1 MSKLKK
7 IPVRQLAEAQNR
19 RGALEM
25 FDIRRV
31 GDLFGD
37 REIINHELHRH
48 DFHFIL
54 ALEEGKGTHEI
65 DFISYELSGH
75 SVFVLRPGQVHQ
87 LTLMTGCSGYLLEFN
102 NEFYHPETNQSAR
115 RLRKAGNRNYFKAG
129 PALFNKLGTI
139 LSSVFNEYREKMD
152 GYQDVIKANLDIFFV
167 ELMRQGPGNDTL
179 PIASGSYSQERLEE
193 FLEHLEAHVTEH
205 KQVSY
210 YTGIMNLSAYQL
222 NEITKTLMNKTA
234 SDVINDHI
242 VLEAKRQLLATGNQ
256 VKEIAYQLGYED
268 VSYFIR
274 FFKRHTGLSPD
285 MFRSRFR

>member
-31 GDLFGD
+31 DDLFGD
-37 REIINHELHRH
+37 REVINHELHRH

-54 ALEEGKGTHEI
+54 ALEKGRGTHEI
-65 DFISYELSGH
+65 DFVSYELSDY

-87 LTLMTGCSGYLLEFN
+87 LILMAGCSGYLLEFN
-102 NEFYHPETNQSAR
+102 NEFYHSENSHSAR

-129 PALFNKLGTI
+129 PVLFNRLSTL
-139 LSSVFNEYREKMD
+139 LSSVYNEYREKAD
-152 GYQDVIKANLDIFFV
+152 GYQDVIKASLDIFFI
-167 ELMRQGPGNDTL
+167 ELTRQGPVDKASTTG
-179 PIASGSYSQERLEE
+179 SGSYSQERMEE
-193 FLEHLEAHVTEH
+193 FLEHLQAHITEH

-234 SDVINDHI
+234 SDLINDHI
-242 VLEAKRQLLATGNQ
+242 VLEAKRHLLATPNQ